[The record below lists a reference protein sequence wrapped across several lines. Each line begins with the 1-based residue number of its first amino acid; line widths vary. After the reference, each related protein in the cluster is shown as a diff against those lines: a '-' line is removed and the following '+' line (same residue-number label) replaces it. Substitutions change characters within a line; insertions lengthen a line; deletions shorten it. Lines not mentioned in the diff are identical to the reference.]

1 MRADEL
7 DVYGAGSKRNG
18 GYQPVA
24 VAFDIENETLVAH
37 MVGSAKGLTY
47 GGTVGPF
54 NGSHM
59 MIPFF

>member
-7 DVYGAGSKRNG
+7 DVNGSGIERNG
-18 GYQPVA
+18 SYQMVA

-37 MVGSAKGLTY
+37 MVGSAKGLTH
-47 GGTVGPF
+47 GGTIGSF
-54 NGSHM
+54 NGSHI